1 MSQGQ
6 IALLTIISGDVA
18 GTYNLLYHHLYA
30 MSPGQNLIT
39 LLTVSSGDVAVTNN
53 PVDISG
59 DIASANKLVD
69 YHLWRCRRYR

>member
-1 MSQGQ
+1 MSPGQ

-18 GTYNLLYHHLYA
+18 GTDNLLYHHLYA
-30 MSPGQNLIT
+30 MSPGLNLIT

-59 DIASANKLVD
+59 DIASANNLVE
-69 YHLWRCRRYR
+69 YHLWRCRRDR